1 MYARVSTFQI
11 QPGKLDEGVRL
22 FEETLAPVIKG
33 QQGFVSA
40 LLLTDRAT
48 NKATMVTLWET
59 LDDLNAS
66 EALREQQIANSQ
78 VAALLAGA
86 PGREVFE
93 VAVRVG

>member
-1 MYARVSTFQI
+1 MYAGVPTFQI

-22 FEETLAPVIKG
+22 FETLAPGIKG

-40 LLLTDRAT
+40 LMLTDWAA
-48 NKATMVTLWET
+48 NKAITMTLWET

-66 EALREQQIANSQ
+66 EALRQQQIANSQ
-78 VAALLAGA
+78 VAALLAEA
-86 PGREVFE
+86 PGREVLE

>member
-1 MYARVSTFQI
+1 MYARVSAFQT

-22 FEETLAPVIKG
+22 FEETLAPGIKG

-66 EALREQQIANSQ
+66 EALREQQLAMSQ

-86 PGREVFE
+86 PSREVFE
-93 VAVRVG
+93 VAVRV